1 MYQGTAKPAEEAT
14 VFPQRASP
22 LVTAVS
28 IAAALIVSG
37 AAWSAAYHPVPEA
50 HAYQGW
56 FAGRPQVSTL
66 GTPNDVQGAVAL
78 GAVADS
84 EPTPTPS
91 STPPPG
97 TAGDSEWGLVI
108 DGFVQS
114 PLNLTFDD
122 LVAMPTSTVYAR
134 LYCVGMPT
142 TPLDESNWTG
152 VRLGLLLQEA
162 GVSPEAVKV
171 AFYASDGFTT
181 DLTVTT
187 AMRNDIILAYE
198 KDGQPLPAK
207 VRLVVPGK
215 WGYKWIYS
223 VTHIQLV
230 NYDFLG
236 SYESIGSSD
245 EADIPGYWTAV
256 GGIAEFPQLEPAT
269 ASSGGGS
276 SRPSALALT
285 GLAAGGALLLGAG
298 GWYARRRWL
307 S

>member
-1 MYQGTAKPAEEAT
+1 
-14 VFPQRASP
+14 VFPQRASL

-37 AAWSAAYHPVPEA
+37 AVWSAAHHPVPEA

-66 GTPNDVQGAVAL
+66 GTSNDSQGAVAL

-97 TAGDSEWGLVI
+97 TTGDSEWGLVI

-122 LVAMPTSTVYAR
+122 LVAMPTRTVYAR

-142 TPLDESNWTG
+142 TPLEEGNWTG

-187 AMRNDIILAYE
+187 AMRNDVILAYE
-198 KDGQPLPAK
+198 KDGQPLPEEEK

-215 WGYKWIYS
+215 WGYKWITS

-236 SYESIGSSD
+236 TYERWGYSD
-245 EADIPGYWTAV
+245 EADIPGYWTPV
-256 GGIAEFPQLEPAT
+256 GGIAEAPDVA
-269 ASSGGGS
+269 AAAGS
-276 SRPSALALT
+276 SPSRPYAALA
-285 GLAAGGALLLGAG
+285 GAAAGVVVLAAG
-298 GWYARRRWL
+298 GWYARRRWMG
-307 S
+307 